1 MREIFLE
8 RNDKNK
14 RGFYMYEL
22 EVFDTFDAAHRVV
35 GYPGK
40 CDRLHGHTWKVAVHV
55 AGTELDSIGMLVDFK
70 KLKEILKGITEEFDH
85 TFLNEHEA
93 FNGKNPTAEN
103 IARYIYQ
110 VYAEKLR
117 AENPSVRLSDVRVWE
132 SPGSSVTYRED

>member
-1 MREIFLE
+1 
-8 RNDKNK
+8 
-14 RGFYMYEL
+14 
-22 EVFDTFDAAHRVV
+22 
-35 GYPGK
+35 
-40 CDRLHGHTWKVAVHV
+40 VHV
-55 AGTELDSIGMLVDFK
+55 EGTELDSIGMLVDFK

>member
-70 KLKEILKGITEEFDH
+70 KLKEILKGKWSAYSSMFKAMRKLSPEQQTVLKDAVKKI
-85 TFLNEHEA
+85 A
-93 FNGKNPTAEN
+93 KSGKNAIMPDKEKPPAITMKNAE
-103 IARYIYQ
+103 
-110 VYAEKLR
+110 
-117 AENPSVRLSDVRVWE
+117 
-132 SPGSSVTYRED
+132 T